1 MLFDVILH
9 SNFGAVSEGMAF
21 GAHVLHMGYSSENS
35 LASALGVRSGAQTN
49 VRWYPWG
56 EVALLVTPTPVR
68 RD

>member
-1 MLFDVILH
+1 MLFAMNLH
-9 SNFGAVSEGMAF
+9 SNFGAVSERMAF
-21 GAHVLHMGYSSENS
+21 GAHVLHMGYSSKNG
-35 LASALGVRSGAQTN
+35 LASALGVRSGAQTH

>member
-1 MLFDVILH
+1 MLLDVILH
-9 SNFGAVSEGMAF
+9 SNFGVVSESMAF
-21 GAHVLHMGYSSENS
+21 GAIVLHMGYSTKNG
-35 LASALGVRSGAQTN
+35 LASALGGCSGAQTN